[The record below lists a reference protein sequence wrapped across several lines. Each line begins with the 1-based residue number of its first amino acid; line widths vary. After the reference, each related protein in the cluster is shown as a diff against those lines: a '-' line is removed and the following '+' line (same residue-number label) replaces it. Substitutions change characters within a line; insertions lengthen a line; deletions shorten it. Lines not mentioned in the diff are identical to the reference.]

1 MDKIKKLFDV
11 ITRDGYYNKS
21 FEEFQVQFQDEEYQT
36 KVFDV
41 VTRDGLFDKTF
52 EEFKGMYSSPVVEEV
67 VEKKNPNDTTLAS
80 ASEDGGL
87 GQSDTNIEVEPQ
99 DYRPDYT
106 ALASEVPGVAEA
118 EFDNIEREKVKRGIS
133 TREQVAQDTI
143 DNQAELDL
151 RIQEEQKQKEQEE
164 YRQTVESS
172 NVFVNNEEF
181 KLALEQT
188 NANAI
193 NQDEDDAIPYFTSL
207 YAKYGFIFTKS
218 GLGDAMMVYSPYN
231 EEPLEVD
238 LDTFFSDES
247 EAEKLKLFLSNNAK
261 TPEEA
266 IADTEMTEMNRAI
279 KVQSMRTNA
288 RINKDGTES
297 TVLLASGEVDG
308 KFVVYPT
315 LFPRDNDGTTD
326 YGSSEYWWEE
336 KSGMD
341 AFNEAKKRGEVIT
354 FENEEDAQEFAEGS
368 WKEVDTLDAER
379 YNFFRKNGQDYD
391 SYKKAY
397 DRLQEVRDELFFLSD
412 SPYKQ
417 KYLNQEEKDT
427 FEHFY
432 VNGVKRSDANERKQ
446 ELTAEANN
454 LRDFVQDTDLQELQE
469 DFDVYI
475 QKKVSKISQEAA
487 TQYKATKEAASILND
502 ASIKNLGV
510 SADKLVDFVPK
521 SQQQIE
527 IYDELM
533 TQLSEVERY
542 AELAVNKYNTSE
554 TWFDSKLD
562 KGIRDDFVS
571 NYASVTNAYEKG
583 FATGHIGNIILENAL
598 GIRNLEDGG
607 EVKESA
613 RLIVEYLK
621 KGETG
626 LQGRAEYRWHQSR
639 GFQEGWNAFKN
650 DPLELMA
657 SLAMNSLTMMLPY
670 GWKLMGV
677 GAATGT
683 AIGAGVGATGLVTG
697 PGGVVTT
704 GAGALAGFSYG
715 VRGGMA
721 ATSLAMEYTTAVMD
735 AVRNQKFNPMDEQ
748 SMAKALQKQE
758 VWDEGFEI
766 GLKRGIPIAFM
777 DFISTGMAGRM
788 FKPGAFATVGR
799 RMAYGISE
807 RLVFDPAMEGLGEL
821 AAQMTAG
828 QGIDGK
834 EIAAEM
840 IGALGSKGPNM
851 LINTYIDS
859 KTKIDFELANNLTD
873 LNYIALLD
881 VSDKRIT
888 NWSNKMKKLGHIS
901 KEQNQRI
908 QENIGL
914 RREARDLMSV
924 GDTKVVDTSK
934 NQVADPSIEARLTVL
949 LAARNELESTTNR
962 RQVFSKKIKDINAEI
977 NDIVSTKSLRPLD
990 QQTVLEGQGVPST
1003 ANTQRNK
1010 NDLREGMSK
1019 YMINGKQYTQ
1029 EGFLAKLDKMSNRRL
1044 LKASI
1049 FVDNDEETGVILDE
1063 KMASLSP
1070 TEETIAAPS
1079 TSTELVID
1087 DNGNLVEQEV
1097 EVTPEVEVED
1107 FVEET
1112 KKFRDDQVILKEET
1126 FTVTD
1131 EEGGRV
1137 VTTVRTNLDGS
1148 LRKAETES
1156 FDADGNSLGKGR
1168 DISLADNNKVVEK
1181 GLTAEQ
1187 LLTDRLV
1194 EGEVIEKTERS
1205 GTEINNP
1212 KRIAGLTTDQKQKL
1226 GIETKTETDA
1236 VQKSSTESVDAQE
1249 QTGNSQE
1256 VGEGLQV
1263 REESTQENQ
1272 TEVEE
1277 TEKDIIA
1284 LKPLKKHK
1292 TAFDNGTLSEK
1303 ETKQIIAYAIDKR
1316 LSGKKLTP
1324 FENKILAETDVET
1337 VNDIRILME
1346 DIRTRQRQR
1355 EESEQEQKDLRDFIN
1370 NDTKKPDT
1378 KPTPKTKL
1386 TPKPVAKP
1394 AAKPVAKDDS
1404 KEVSEIEGEIQYL
1417 ESEIADKQEEIDIEK
1432 STTKSDIQEKKDEIA
1447 KVKKSK
1453 KSPAK
1458 KRDLIEELK
1467 EEIEQLKE
1475 DGLANIDYTIFELK
1489 EAKREL
1495 KKQEKKLAKL
1505 KSKPEPKPRKQKSK
1519 IEKQVDNARKALKFL
1534 DNEIKVVYHT
1544 DDASYRDATNEQS
1557 REQSTN
1563 GEYNPATKTIH
1574 INGTKANNKTVAHE
1588 VFHALLLRTG
1598 ITNEQAKAITDKML
1612 KAVKKT
1618 ASPELIEKI
1627 EKFSSNYKS
1636 SLQSEESIAE
1646 LFGLLASEYPNLDA
1660 PTQSIVKRWLDK
1672 IAKILRLKPFTDAE
1686 VIDLLNAVSAK
1697 VEAGQEITKKDVKIL
1712 DNKENNKLNLQDG
1725 IQDKRRTTSR
1735 TKRKSDRTRKGSSI
1749 DIKGKTRYDVGESNR
1764 VVRDDTV
1771 VKTISLSENEA
1782 QALSEKMEGKSVV
1795 DTEFYETNDANLFHK
1810 SITESTKN
1818 NKYGASVFVY
1828 PVSEYKNSRLFLT
1841 ADGKAGLAITKDGT
1855 IISVFSYEKGKGR
1868 VPQLMVEAIKEGA
1881 VSLDHYDTVLTKYY
1895 ADFGFVPVAKV
1906 AWNDEFAPDGWSKET
1921 FKEFNNGEPDVVLMA
1936 YDGGNRNTIAERVGT
1951 FEDVT
1956 PKLEETPYT
1965 EDYDAGLDLQAQFNS
1980 DLKDTPQSRKQKN
1993 YIDVNKIRAKYR
2005 KGKRISKGVG
2015 VKGTKNN
2022 KTITETED
2030 LSVAFVKKE
2039 APKAFINN
2047 ANILAQEDIVSAKKK
2062 FGEIKTKE
2070 QAQEVY
2076 DIFVREAANNLIFLT
2091 EEFNQ
2096 DYKETSTLWYDGANI
2111 LAQNLAKKYNVT
2123 DEQVA
2128 GIIASLSP
2136 QKDWYQNVRLAEL
2149 VLIAYKENP
2158 VMTQDMVDFQ
2168 QNVSNKGLDAAK
2180 GQRKMYN
2187 KSKVAYKKSR
2197 TKANATKLK
2206 ESKEKLDDKLEKVNK
2221 VQEALTSLIGT
2232 KLKDADPNY
2241 QAYYVRLYTELNVTK
2256 DYNILRP
2263 DGEVMGV
2270 ATKKDG
2276 TNSKVAWGSYVE
2288 IGKTTS
2294 IYNDGSQ
2301 ENITMTLGQMHK
2313 IRNFYNNIIDPM
2325 SVDGD
2330 VTIDTHAVAA
2340 AHLKP
2345 FSGKSKQV
2353 SNNFG
2358 TGTSNS
2364 GPKGIKGLYYAYA
2377 DAYALAAKELGLLP
2391 RQVQSITWEAVRGL
2405 YTDSFKRNSKNVKL
2419 INDIWEKYSQGKITI
2434 DEARKEAIEKGEGI
2448 NDPTWAESVSTRV
2461 NKSIKDNRRRSDRN
2475 VGDSVGRSD
2484 RGGVESRKQQDEN
2497 FESATSNSNKSLQG
2511 IVKLGRENNIPD
2523 ASIISI
2529 LKENGFTNM
2538 REINEALRTK
2548 LDNLDEAPR
2557 QFENIEEGVE
2567 AGRNLF
2573 EDIRQELNNFANLDE
2588 KGNVTNKRTKSFP
2601 EIRAKAY
2608 ELLQN
2613 NPVFKKQT
2621 KRIQLELLSAF
2632 DRKLGI
2638 NSNPS
2643 IRQKIS
2649 EARARLKDIYFG
2661 EKSILEVQRKMRM
2674 AVRSMLPQSN
2684 NFTRGAVNRLTKLI
2698 TDTTEKNYPEQ
2709 MAKLLK
2715 EIESKRAKMKRELL
2729 KNMIRL
2735 VEKKAKVAISPSN
2748 KRKSSGLDAIGQSYF
2763 AEVKRV
2769 LKLAISND
2777 VDGLQVMINEINQV
2791 ALEQAIEQVRI
2802 NNDPNALAESKTP
2815 LTTEQRKLIDK
2826 QMAIDSFGEVVG
2838 MELED
2843 VNSLFNEVKL
2853 TRAESIARLNNKR
2866 AERRAKVTV
2875 IRDAFEAQ
2883 MAMDYKELFYADGT
2897 VKSKGALT
2905 SARKNF
2911 REQMQDNGFFGGI
2924 SSFLTQFVA
2933 NNKYTT
2939 NSVRRF
2945 IRTNLTHFGAIN
2957 NILDRGRKGIFT
2969 KTFFDRLNQMDE
2981 ESKAGVFRTEDVLD
2995 GMAKSLGVA
3004 KKNWRAWRNS
3014 IGENKI
3020 SISGIVD
3027 SNAVTVADNKI
3038 KKIQSSKI
3046 RTASSKAAAIQKIKD
3061 NLKELGEDKT
3071 YEARFTPDQ
3080 ALRIYALSKND
3091 VQRSKLER
3099 QGITDAKLEEIKKF
3113 IGADGVKMVD
3123 MSVDFLTNTYF
3134 EGINAVYAQNNDVNL
3149 NKIDNYFPT
3158 RTISSRES
3166 TDNMVSGDF
3175 YGIFSAEN
3183 APALKERTDTT
3194 GAIDLNLGFTEVM
3207 EEHILSME
3215 KYKAYASGV
3224 REMNE
3229 VLKSSGIQ
3237 TVLKE
3242 TGLMP
3247 LFKQSLNYAINPE
3260 SGPQVSNNVI
3270 NKLQSRFTAYAL
3282 AFKAIQVLKQATS
3295 FVQAWE
3301 DYSFKG
3307 KGQSTQLQDG
3317 VGFLYDY
3324 AVVLLN
3330 IKKNIKESQELS
3342 ATFRSRIRKGIEGDL
3357 SGLVSGGRDVKTKN
3371 RKDLRGKASRGF
3383 DSAAGGFTVAGDA
3396 LGVMGYKAAY
3406 NRNIKNGMKKAD
3418 ALDAFNEFNSTQQT
3432 RRSTEKIG
3440 LQQNTGFAQRFF
3452 TMFGSTLYLQ
3462 MNKTGMSMNNIL
3474 NDAIRREKIKNKDI
3488 RAVALNLS
3496 AANVLFTTA
3505 AYLPAL
3511 LYGTGDDR
3519 EKAFKAIR
3527 NSALGLN
3534 VLMRIPLFGGAIEA
3548 ALCIA
3553 EGRYNCFPELGI
3565 NPLEGLTRKIMKI
3578 YKNSDNETLD
3588 YVIPIIEVL
3597 IKAQLD
3603 SPIALAKLIGGDTS
3617 GENIMDLTGISESYR
3632 PEAFSGK
3639 EKSKKKF
3646 APPSNSNSKSK
3657 SSSRPK
3663 TDADKKRAK
3672 RLKEFLN
3679 RGKGK

>member
-1 MDKIKKLFDV
+1 M
-11 ITRDGYYNKS
+11 
-21 FEEFQVQFQDEEYQT
+21 
-36 KVFDV
+36 
-41 VTRDGLFDKTF
+41 
-52 EEFKGMYSSPVVEEV
+52 
-67 VEKKNPNDTTLAS
+67 
-80 ASEDGGL
+80 
-87 GQSDTNIEVEPQ
+87 
-99 DYRPDYT
+99 
-106 ALASEVPGVAEA
+106 
-118 EFDNIEREKVKRGIS
+118 
-133 TREQVAQDTI
+133 
-143 DNQAELDL
+143 
-151 RIQEEQKQKEQEE
+151 
-164 YRQTVESS
+164 
-172 NVFVNNEEF
+172 
-181 KLALEQT
+181 
-188 NANAI
+188 
-193 NQDEDDAIPYFTSL
+193 
-207 YAKYGFIFTKS
+207 
-218 GLGDAMMVYSPYN
+218 
-231 EEPLEVD
+231 
-238 LDTFFSDES
+238 
-247 EAEKLKLFLSNNAK
+247 
-261 TPEEA
+261 
-266 IADTEMTEMNRAI
+266 
-279 KVQSMRTNA
+279 
-288 RINKDGTES
+288 
-297 TVLLASGEVDG
+297 
-308 KFVVYPT
+308 
-315 LFPRDNDGTTD
+315 
-326 YGSSEYWWEE
+326 
-336 KSGMD
+336 
-341 AFNEAKKRGEVIT
+341 
-354 FENEEDAQEFAEGS
+354 
-368 WKEVDTLDAER
+368 
-379 YNFFRKNGQDYD
+379 
-391 SYKKAY
+391 
-397 DRLQEVRDELFFLSD
+397 
-412 SPYKQ
+412 
-417 KYLNQEEKDT
+417 
-427 FEHFY
+427 
-432 VNGVKRSDANERKQ
+432 
-446 ELTAEANN
+446 
-454 LRDFVQDTDLQELQE
+454 
-469 DFDVYI
+469 
-475 QKKVSKISQEAA
+475 
-487 TQYKATKEAASILND
+487 
-502 ASIKNLGV
+502 
-510 SADKLVDFVPK
+510 
-521 SQQQIE
+521 
-527 IYDELM
+527 
-533 TQLSEVERY
+533 
-542 AELAVNKYNTSE
+542 
-554 TWFDSKLD
+554 
-562 KGIRDDFVS
+562 
-571 NYASVTNAYEKG
+571 
-583 FATGHIGNIILENAL
+583 
-598 GIRNLEDGG
+598 
-607 EVKESA
+607 
-613 RLIVEYLK
+613 
-621 KGETG
+621 
-626 LQGRAEYRWHQSR
+626 
-639 GFQEGWNAFKN
+639 
-650 DPLELMA
+650 
-657 SLAMNSLTMMLPY
+657 
-670 GWKLMGV
+670 
-677 GAATGT
+677 
-683 AIGAGVGATGLVTG
+683 
-697 PGGVVTT
+697 
-704 GAGALAGFSYG
+704 
-715 VRGGMA
+715 
-721 ATSLAMEYTTAVMD
+721 
-735 AVRNQKFNPMDEQ
+735 
-748 SMAKALQKQE
+748 
-758 VWDEGFEI
+758 
-766 GLKRGIPIAFM
+766 
-777 DFISTGMAGRM
+777 
-788 FKPGAFATVGR
+788 
-799 RMAYGISE
+799 
-807 RLVFDPAMEGLGEL
+807 
-821 AAQMTAG
+821 
-828 QGIDGK
+828 
-834 EIAAEM
+834 
-840 IGALGSKGPNM
+840 
-851 LINTYIDS
+851 
-859 KTKIDFELANNLTD
+859 
-873 LNYIALLD
+873 
-881 VSDKRIT
+881 
-888 NWSNKMKKLGHIS
+888 
-901 KEQNQRI
+901 
-908 QENIGL
+908 
-914 RREARDLMSV
+914 
-924 GDTKVVDTSK
+924 
-934 NQVADPSIEARLTVL
+934 
-949 LAARNELESTTNR
+949 
-962 RQVFSKKIKDINAEI
+962 
-977 NDIVSTKSLRPLD
+977 
-990 QQTVLEGQGVPST
+990 
-1003 ANTQRNK
+1003 
-1010 NDLREGMSK
+1010 
-1019 YMINGKQYTQ
+1019 
-1029 EGFLAKLDKMSNRRL
+1029 
-1044 LKASI
+1044 
-1049 FVDNDEETGVILDE
+1049 
-1063 KMASLSP
+1063 
-1070 TEETIAAPS
+1070 
-1079 TSTELVID
+1079 
-1087 DNGNLVEQEV
+1087 
-1097 EVTPEVEVED
+1097 
-1107 FVEET
+1107 
-1112 KKFRDDQVILKEET
+1112 
-1126 FTVTD
+1126 
-1131 EEGGRV
+1131 
-1137 VTTVRTNLDGS
+1137 
-1148 LRKAETES
+1148 
-1156 FDADGNSLGKGR
+1156 
-1168 DISLADNNKVVEK
+1168 
-1181 GLTAEQ
+1181 
-1187 LLTDRLV
+1187 
-1194 EGEVIEKTERS
+1194 
-1205 GTEINNP
+1205 
-1212 KRIAGLTTDQKQKL
+1212 
-1226 GIETKTETDA
+1226 
-1236 VQKSSTESVDAQE
+1236 
-1249 QTGNSQE
+1249 
-1256 VGEGLQV
+1256 
-1263 REESTQENQ
+1263 
-1272 TEVEE
+1272 
-1277 TEKDIIA
+1277 
-1284 LKPLKKHK
+1284 
-1292 TAFDNGTLSEK
+1292 
-1303 ETKQIIAYAIDKR
+1303 
-1316 LSGKKLTP
+1316 
-1324 FENKILAETDVET
+1324 
-1337 VNDIRILME
+1337 
-1346 DIRTRQRQR
+1346 
-1355 EESEQEQKDLRDFIN
+1355 
-1370 NDTKKPDT
+1370 
-1378 KPTPKTKL
+1378 
-1386 TPKPVAKP
+1386 
-1394 AAKPVAKDDS
+1394 
-1404 KEVSEIEGEIQYL
+1404 
-1417 ESEIADKQEEIDIEK
+1417 
-1432 STTKSDIQEKKDEIA
+1432 
-1447 KVKKSK
+1447 
-1453 KSPAK
+1453 
-1458 KRDLIEELK
+1458 
-1467 EEIEQLKE
+1467 
-1475 DGLANIDYTIFELK
+1475 
-1489 EAKREL
+1489 
-1495 KKQEKKLAKL
+1495 
-1505 KSKPEPKPRKQKSK
+1505 
-1519 IEKQVDNARKALKFL
+1519 
-1534 DNEIKVVYHT
+1534 
-1544 DDASYRDATNEQS
+1544 
-1557 REQSTN
+1557 
-1563 GEYNPATKTIH
+1563 
-1574 INGTKANNKTVAHE
+1574 
-1588 VFHALLLRTG
+1588 
-1598 ITNEQAKAITDKML
+1598 
-1612 KAVKKT
+1612 
-1618 ASPELIEKI
+1618 
-1627 EKFSSNYKS
+1627 
-1636 SLQSEESIAE
+1636 
-1646 LFGLLASEYPNLDA
+1646 
-1660 PTQSIVKRWLDK
+1660 
-1672 IAKILRLKPFTDAE
+1672 
-1686 VIDLLNAVSAK
+1686 
-1697 VEAGQEITKKDVKIL
+1697 
-1712 DNKENNKLNLQDG
+1712 
-1725 IQDKRRTTSR
+1725 
-1735 TKRKSDRTRKGSSI
+1735 
-1749 DIKGKTRYDVGESNR
+1749 
-1764 VVRDDTV
+1764 
-1771 VKTISLSENEA
+1771 
-1782 QALSEKMEGKSVV
+1782 
-1795 DTEFYETNDANLFHK
+1795 
-1810 SITESTKN
+1810 
-1818 NKYGASVFVY
+1818 
-1828 PVSEYKNSRLFLT
+1828 
-1841 ADGKAGLAITKDGT
+1841 
-1855 IISVFSYEKGKGR
+1855 
-1868 VPQLMVEAIKEGA
+1868 
-1881 VSLDHYDTVLTKYY
+1881 
-1895 ADFGFVPVAKV
+1895 
-1906 AWNDEFAPDGWSKET
+1906 
-1921 FKEFNNGEPDVVLMA
+1921 
-1936 YDGGNRNTIAERVGT
+1936 
-1951 FEDVT
+1951 
-1956 PKLEETPYT
+1956 
-1965 EDYDAGLDLQAQFNS
+1965 
-1980 DLKDTPQSRKQKN
+1980 
-1993 YIDVNKIRAKYR
+1993 
-2005 KGKRISKGVG
+2005 
-2015 VKGTKNN
+2015 
-2022 KTITETED
+2022 
-2030 LSVAFVKKE
+2030 
-2039 APKAFINN
+2039 
-2047 ANILAQEDIVSAKKK
+2047 
-2062 FGEIKTKE
+2062 
-2070 QAQEVY
+2070 
-2076 DIFVREAANNLIFLT
+2076 
-2091 EEFNQ
+2091 
-2096 DYKETSTLWYDGANI
+2096 
-2111 LAQNLAKKYNVT
+2111 
-2123 DEQVA
+2123 
-2128 GIIASLSP
+2128 
-2136 QKDWYQNVRLAEL
+2136 
-2149 VLIAYKENP
+2149 
-2158 VMTQDMVDFQ
+2158 
-2168 QNVSNKGLDAAK
+2168 
-2180 GQRKMYN
+2180 
-2187 KSKVAYKKSR
+2187 
-2197 TKANATKLK
+2197 
-2206 ESKEKLDDKLEKVNK
+2206 
-2221 VQEALTSLIGT
+2221 
-2232 KLKDADPNY
+2232 
-2241 QAYYVRLYTELNVTK
+2241 
-2256 DYNILRP
+2256 
-2263 DGEVMGV
+2263 
-2270 ATKKDG
+2270 
-2276 TNSKVAWGSYVE
+2276 
-2288 IGKTTS
+2288 
-2294 IYNDGSQ
+2294 
-2301 ENITMTLGQMHK
+2301 
-2313 IRNFYNNIIDPM
+2313 
-2325 SVDGD
+2325 
-2330 VTIDTHAVAA
+2330 
-2340 AHLKP
+2340 
-2345 FSGKSKQV
+2345 
-2353 SNNFG
+2353 
-2358 TGTSNS
+2358 
-2364 GPKGIKGLYYAYA
+2364 
-2377 DAYALAAKELGLLP
+2377 
-2391 RQVQSITWEAVRGL
+2391 
-2405 YTDSFKRNSKNVKL
+2405 
-2419 INDIWEKYSQGKITI
+2419 
-2434 DEARKEAIEKGEGI
+2434 
-2448 NDPTWAESVSTRV
+2448 
-2461 NKSIKDNRRRSDRN
+2461 
-2475 VGDSVGRSD
+2475 
-2484 RGGVESRKQQDEN
+2484 
-2497 FESATSNSNKSLQG
+2497 QG

-2573 EDIRQELNNFANLDE
+2573 EDIRQKLNNFANLDE

-3134 EGINAVYAQNNDVNL
+3134 EGINSVYAQNNDVNL

-3295 FVQAWE
+3295 FFQAWE

-3307 KGQSTQLQDG
+3307 KGESTQLQDG

-3371 RKDLRGKASRGF
+3371 RKDLRGKVSRGF

-3496 AANVLFTTA
+3496 GANVLFTTA